1 MTAATACRARTASL
15 GAVAPPDGAHLRRAD
30 GLAVTQ
36 ERQEQWLNTYESS
49 SQPSTARAPTGR
61 GGARAGRGEGISVGT
76 PRCRR
81 IRPITAASSMSA
93 IKRRRPPHPGPRRG
107 CLAGPAEDTPARQ
120 NPHVGDECAEA
131 QRAESHFDVAVQKH
145 RAGSRTCPIQGPPR
159 DRDFV
164 TGACRRDITCPNCS
178 RFREPEPSGRRPAT

>member
-1 MTAATACRARTASL
+1 MTPATACRARTASL

-49 SQPSTARAPTGR
+49 SQPSTARAPAGR

-93 IKRRRPPHPGPRRG
+93 IKRRRPPDPAVTGQHAKPEGRCSYRRELWAGASRG
-107 CLAGPAEDTPARQ
+107 CGGGALVDQ
-120 NPHVGDECAEA
+120 D
-131 QRAESHFDVAVQKH
+131 AVRSQKVE
-145 RAGSRTCPIQGPPR
+145 T
-159 DRDFV
+159 
-164 TGACRRDITCPNCS
+164 
-178 RFREPEPSGRRPAT
+178 